1 MTRAATNDDFNANS
15 RSLLFKI
22 DIYFDGLSNTP
33 TTVTKSDHLMSV
45 SGLDETGAED
55 TNPLGAVS
63 ANEVD
68 IVLFS
73 QDGLFNPA
81 NTASTYYGKMKTKV
95 PLRPYIKVDDEE
107 VDWAPLGVFYVT
119 DWTAP
124 KGGTTATISAADVMQ
139 LVFNRGSLSLPVAK
153 QETMGDFCTRIFDHL
168 GVAVTVDESLTE
180 ILDYTY
186 SVGTVKETLQE
197 LTKAA
202 LAYCTTDMEGN
213 IVFKPFQVGDSVA
226 TLTDSDQIFDVE
238 IKQSVIK
245 TYDGVALT
253 YYLHQLSDQEELINI
268 TDMTVPADGLQVDP
282 ISFSNTPLWVLT
294 SLKLLAPGG
303 TIGYTEAEL
312 TPDTLQLT
320 LTNPQSSALSCDITA
335 KGIYVETT
343 STLMSNNDDENPLE
357 VDNKYIQNATYAL
370 VYKEI
375 LERFVNNP
383 IPTVTLTVRGNP
395 LINVGDTVEV
405 QSTRYKLTYK
415 GVVLR
420 HSYKYTGGLTSEL
433 TLLNALIL
441 EG

>member
-33 TTVTKSDHLMSV
+33 TTVTKADYLMSV

-73 QDGLFNPA
+73 QNGLFNPA
-81 NTASTYYGKMKTKV
+81 NTESPYYGKMKTKV
-95 PLRPYIKVDDEE
+95 PLRPYIKIDNEE

-124 KGGTTATISAADVMQ
+124 RGGTQATISASDIMQ
-139 LVFNRGSLSLPVAK
+139 LLFNRGTSSLSVVQ
-153 QETMGDFCTRIFDHL
+153 QETMGDFCSRIFDHL
-168 GVAVTVDESLTE
+168 GASVSVDESLTE
-180 ILDYTY
+180 ILDYSY

-213 IVFKPFQVGDSVA
+213 IIFEPFQVRDTVA

-238 IKQSVIK
+238 IKQSALK

-253 YYLHQLSDQEELINI
+253 YYLHQLSDQEELINV
-268 TDMTVPADGLQVDP
+268 TDLTVPADGLQVDP
-282 ISFSNTPLWVLT
+282 IAFSNTPLWVLT
-294 SLKLLAPGG
+294 SLKLLAVGG
-303 TIGYTEAEL
+303 TIGYTDATL
-312 TPDTLQLT
+312 SPDSLQLT
-320 LTNPQSSALSCDITA
+320 LTNPQSVALACDITA
-335 KGIYVETT
+335 RGIYVDTT
-343 STLMSNNDDENPLE
+343 STQLSNDEEENPLE
-357 VDNKYIQNATYAL
+357 IDNKYIQNATYASA
-370 VYKEI
+370 YKEI

-441 EG
+441 EA